1 MDTWLGKIST
11 WTDEANA
18 LATGANTNKLAAE
31 AAETNAKEWAEN
43 PEDVEV
49 EAGQYSAKHHAA
61 KAADSETNAAASAS
75 KAESFAQSAINA
87 PGTSATSTTSVLIGT
102 GSKSLTIQTGK
113 DIVVGMFVLIA
124 RTSAP
129 TNYMAG
135 QVTSYNSETGALAV
149 FINSVG
155 GSGTYTDWTISL
167 SAITFDAATEAEMK
181 AGTETAVRTMSPADI
196 KTATKG
202 IQMVASGTLTDG
214 SVVSL
219 NPDGTVSI
227 TYNVVPEAGLPVV
240 FESADTRYISA
251 VFDSL
256 NNKVVIAYR
265 DSGNAYYGTAIV
277 GTVSGTSI
285 SFGTPVVFESAD
297 LYYIS
302 ATFDSLNNKVVI
314 AYRDGGNANYGTAVV
329 GTVSGTSISFGTPVV
344 FESADTSYISA
355 VFDSLNNKVV
365 IAYRDSGNSSYG
377 TAIVGTVSGTSI
389 SFGTP
394 VVFESAA
401 SYYISAAFDS
411 LNNKVVIAYR
421 DAGNASYGT
430 AVVGTVSGTSISFG
444 TPVVFESADISFI
457 SATFDSLN
465 NKVVI
470 AYRDGGNSSYGTAI
484 VGTVSGTSISFGT
497 PVVFESADTQ
507 YISAAFDSLN
517 NKVVIAYRDAG
528 NASYGTAVV
537 GTVSGTSISFG
548 TPVVFE
554 SADISFISATFDS
567 SSNKVV
573 IAYQDVGNANYGTA
587 VTFDSY
593 SYTNVPEWIGIS
605 SDAYLDTETAT
616 IFRIGDVANNQ
627 AGLTPNAVYYVDLD
641 GTLTTNSAGGRKI
654 GKALSATELLITE
667 GNT

>member
-1 MDTWLGKIST
+1 
-11 WTDEANA
+11 
-18 LATGANTNKLAAE
+18 
-31 AAETNAKEWAEN
+31 
-43 PEDVEV
+43 
-49 EAGQYSAKHHAA
+49 
-61 KAADSETNAAASAS
+61 
-75 KAESFAQSAINA
+75 
-87 PGTSATSTTSVLIGT
+87 
-102 GSKSLTIQTGK
+102 
-113 DIVVGMFVLIA
+113 MFILIA

-129 TNYMAG
+129 ENYMAG

-167 SAITFDAATEAEMK
+167 SAITFDAATEAEMI

-240 FESADTRYISA
+240 FELADTRYISA
-251 VFDSL
+251 AFDSLNNKVVIAYQDVGNANYGTAVVGTVSGTSISFGTPVVFESANAYYISAAFDSLNNKVVIAYQDVGNAYYGTAIVGTVSGTSISFGTPVVFESASTYSISATFDSL

-265 DSGNAYYGTAIV
+265 DDGNASYGTAVVGTVSATSISFGTPVVFESIDTRYISAAFDSSSNKVVIAYSDLGNLNYGTAIVGTVSGTSISFGTPVVFELADTRYISAAFDSLNNKVVIAYQDVGNANYGTAVVGTVSGTSISFGTPVVFESANAYYISAAFDSSSNKVVIAYQDAGNAYYGTAIV

-297 LYYIS
+297 
-302 ATFDSLNNKVVI
+302 T
-314 AYRDGGNANYGTAVV
+314 R
-329 GTVSGTSISFGTPVV
+329 
-344 FESADTSYISA
+344 
-355 VFDSLNNKVV
+355 
-365 IAYRDSGNSSYG
+365 
-377 TAIVGTVSGTSI
+377 
-389 SFGTP
+389 
-394 VVFESAA
+394 
-401 SYYISAAFDS
+401 YISAA
-411 LNNKVVIAYR
+411 
-421 DAGNASYGT
+421 
-430 AVVGTVSGTSISFG
+430 
-444 TPVVFESADISFI
+444 
-457 SATFDSLN
+457 
-465 NKVVI
+465 
-470 AYRDGGNSSYGTAI
+470 
-484 VGTVSGTSISFGT
+484 
-497 PVVFESADTQ
+497 
-507 YISAAFDSLN
+507 
-517 NKVVIAYRDAG
+517 
-528 NASYGTAVV
+528 
-537 GTVSGTSISFG
+537 
-548 TPVVFE
+548 
-554 SADISFISATFDS
+554 FDS

-573 IAYQDVGNANYGTA
+573 IAYQDAGNAYYGTA

-667 GNT
+667 GNA

>member
-1 MDTWLGKIST
+1 
-11 WTDEANA
+11 
-18 LATGANTNKLAAE
+18 
-31 AAETNAKEWAEN
+31 
-43 PEDVEV
+43 
-49 EAGQYSAKHHAA
+49 
-61 KAADSETNAAASAS
+61 
-75 KAESFAQSAINA
+75 
-87 PGTSATSTTSVLIGT
+87 LIGT

-113 DIVVGMFVLIA
+113 DIVVGMFILIA

-129 TNYMAG
+129 ENYMAG

-167 SAITFDAATEAEMK
+167 SAITFDAATEAEMI

-240 FESADTRYISA
+240 FELADTRYISA
-251 VFDSL
+251 AFDSL
-256 NNKVVIAYR
+256 NNKVVIAYQDVGNANYGTAVVGTVSGTSISFGTPVVFESANAYYISAAF
-265 DSGNAYYGTAIV
+265 DSSSNKVVIAYQDAGNAYYGTAIV

-297 LYYIS
+297 
-302 ATFDSLNNKVVI
+302 T
-314 AYRDGGNANYGTAVV
+314 R
-329 GTVSGTSISFGTPVV
+329 
-344 FESADTSYISA
+344 
-355 VFDSLNNKVV
+355 
-365 IAYRDSGNSSYG
+365 
-377 TAIVGTVSGTSI
+377 
-389 SFGTP
+389 
-394 VVFESAA
+394 
-401 SYYISAAFDS
+401 YISAA
-411 LNNKVVIAYR
+411 
-421 DAGNASYGT
+421 
-430 AVVGTVSGTSISFG
+430 
-444 TPVVFESADISFI
+444 
-457 SATFDSLN
+457 
-465 NKVVI
+465 
-470 AYRDGGNSSYGTAI
+470 
-484 VGTVSGTSISFGT
+484 
-497 PVVFESADTQ
+497 
-507 YISAAFDSLN
+507 
-517 NKVVIAYRDAG
+517 
-528 NASYGTAVV
+528 
-537 GTVSGTSISFG
+537 
-548 TPVVFE
+548 
-554 SADISFISATFDS
+554 FDS

-573 IAYQDVGNANYGTA
+573 IAYQDAGNAYYGTA

-667 GNT
+667 GNA